1 MIKQKKRKGI
11 ILAGGLGS
19 RLSPIS
25 LAVSKQL
32 MPVYDKPMIYYP
44 LTTLMLADISDILLI
59 SSPDHINSFKRFKP
73 SGTPLIASFLSSG
86 VNIGFIPLTTPYAN
100 ESKMGNLSLGI
111 PTKLAIA

>member
-1 MIKQKKRKGI
+1 MIYLEMKKRKGI

-44 LTTLMLADISDILLI
+44 LTTLMLADINDILLI
-59 SSPDHINSFKRFKP
+59 SSPEHIHAFKRLLGNGRSIGINIEYASQQKP
-73 SGTPLIASFLSSG
+73 EGIAQ
-86 VNIGFIPLTTPYAN
+86 A
-100 ESKMGNLSLGI
+100 LSLI
-111 PTKLAIA
+111 HI